1 MATVSSGR
9 ILADH
14 DDLIVEILSWLP
26 VTSIGR
32 FRCVSKTWKSLISGS
47 YFVKLHVER
56 SSRNP
61 QIVLMLRKEHEK
73 QCFMALFFSIS
84 SLIENPVPTFR
95 ASVGHSPIS
104 SRILFGSCNG
114 LLSIHESLS
123 TDEYEEHWVDFW
135 NPVTKTSSGPSPSLR
150 LNYDTDFQYLR
161 NFWYNN
167 DFYYFR
173 NFGFGYD
180 DRSDSYKVVIM
191 LLHTRTLRTSVWVYC
206 MGDQHWNCTLTNCS
220 AFHTIDS
227 NGHSLNGTV
236 NWLGFSEES
245 RKKVQIFSYDLYND
259 TCKYLSVP
267 ELPYKEPHANSI
279 GILNGCLCFFLHEK
293 TDFVVLVLKDIQDET
308 SWTQLLRVSYNR
320 LQINEYSS
328 NLRILCMSGDLLL
341 LTYSKMGYCEFII
354 FNLKDNKVESIEG
367 LFQPIVFNMFSFP
380 YAPTFISL

>member
-26 VTSIGR
+26 ITSIGR
-32 FRCVSKTWKSLISGS
+32 FRCVSNTWKSLISGS

-135 NPVTKTSSGPSPSLR
+135 NPLTKTSSGPSPSLR
-150 LNYDTDFQYLR
+150 LNYDTDFQYL
-161 NFWYNN
+161 
-167 DFYYFR
+167 R

-206 MGDQHWNCTLTNCS
+206 MGDEHWNCTLTNGS

-227 NGHSLNGTV
+227 N
-236 NWLGFSEES
+236 
-245 RKKVQIFSYDLYND
+245 
-259 TCKYLSVP
+259 
-267 ELPYKEPHANSI
+267 
-279 GILNGCLCFFLHEK
+279 EK

-308 SWTQLLRVSYNR
+308 SWTQLVRVSYNR

-367 LFQPIVFNMFSFP
+367 LFQPIVFTMFSFP
-380 YAPTFISL
+380 YAPTLISPI